1 VKRNTL
7 VIGLLE
13 DCVEKNT
20 FELLKKMFI
29 ALGYNINPI
38 TQYNNFFILDKD
50 YNNILLINITSNI
63 LNSILDLGLEFD
75 IIIHTSLNNGIYEKD
90 KLKELVSRSQYIII
104 NSDEDEWIHLLNDN
118 ITTIVITY
126 GFNNKA
132 SINLSSIDKQ
142 DIIEINICVQREIQ
156 TINGTIVEPF
166 ELPIK
171 IDTKEKVNIYSILSI
186 IACGLVMD
194 KDLGNINISLIY
206 N

>member
-1 VKRNTL
+1 MKRNTL

>member
-1 VKRNTL
+1 MKRNTL

-142 DIIEINICVQREIQ
+142 DIKEINICVQREIQ

>member
-1 VKRNTL
+1 
-7 VIGLLE
+7 
-13 DCVEKNT
+13 
-20 FELLKKMFI
+20 M
-29 ALGYNINPI
+29 
-38 TQYNNFFILDKD
+38 
-50 YNNILLINITSNI
+50 
-63 LNSILDLGLEFD
+63 DLGLEFD